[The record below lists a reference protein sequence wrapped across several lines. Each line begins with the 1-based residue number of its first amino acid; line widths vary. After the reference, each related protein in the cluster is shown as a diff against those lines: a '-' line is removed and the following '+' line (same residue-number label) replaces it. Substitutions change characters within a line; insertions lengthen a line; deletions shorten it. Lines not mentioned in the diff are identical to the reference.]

1 MAESNYPLSSLSAD
15 EISLAAKLIR
25 GCHDAGTK
33 LNFKGITL
41 HEPSKKEMEQYRQNG
56 SAGTYLP
63 SRKSWINYYLT
74 GTSSFFKAIVNLTTK
89 TVESRDEVPA
99 GFHGPADGAEIL
111 MVEKV
116 ALEDPR
122 TKAEIEKLKLPSGAV
137 VVCDPWI
144 W

>member
-1 MAESNYPLSSLSAD
+1 MAELNHPLTSLSAD
-15 EISLAAKLIR
+15 EISLSATIIR

-33 LNFKGITL
+33 LHFKGITV
-41 HEPSKKEMEQYRQNG
+41 HEPSKKEIGQYRLNG

-63 SRKSWINYYLT
+63 PRRSWVNYYLT
-74 GTSSFFKAIVNLTTK
+74 GTASFFEAIVNLTTK
-89 TVESRDEVPA
+89 TVERRGEVPA
-99 GFHGPADGAEIL
+99 GFHGSADGEEIL
-111 MVEKV
+111 VVEKV

-122 TKAEIEKLKLPSGAV
+122 TKAEIEKLQLPPGAV